1 MAFSIGIL
9 AELPLRLGRVVK
21 RALGFGLALLMA
33 TCLPVLAADV
43 ASVWG
48 GARGTVVLKSDG
60 TVWTWGANF
69 GGKLGI
75 GLNPAA
81 TNRVLAPVEVHGPGN
96 VGFFNQVSAI
106 MGGEV
111 HNVAVRSD
119 GTVWAWGANMTT
131 IGLLGN
137 GTTNDASVPT
147 QVSGL
152 HDVVALGG
160 RDYHTLAV
168 ESNGTVWGW
177 GWNSTGALGNGT
189 TNATLVPVQ
198 VVGLTNPA
206 VVSAGYH
213 FSIALMPDGTVYQ
226 WGLGRVIGSS
236 YTPQKISGFSNVVA
250 ISAGWDHA
258 LALKSN
264 GTVWAWGKNDFGCLG
279 DGTANNSTVPV
290 QAVGLSNMVAV
301 SGGDLH
307 SSALGA
313 DGTIW
318 KWGKNDVGE
327 LGNGTTNSAA
337 NPVPSRILTD
347 SYGAGFSNVVRMAAR
362 DYHNIAVKAD
372 GSVWQWGAN
381 DQGQCGDGTTID
393 RWRPVNVSGLG
404 PRVPLPLGL
413 QPSLQQGQVD
423 MTWQSATGEFFTV
436 QYTTNLLDGF
446 VGTLPTNILA
456 TPPTNTFTLPVMGDR
471 CFFRLKF

>member
-1 MAFSIGIL
+1 MITNSSQGPRGVVHGGRLKRGLLAGAGIL
-9 AELPLRLGRVVK
+9 
-21 RALGFGLALLMA
+21 LAAA
-33 TCLPVLAADV
+33 TFAPAADV

-60 TVWTWGANF
+60 TVWTWGADF

-75 GLNPAA
+75 GLDAAA

-96 VGFFNQVSAI
+96 VGFFNPISAI
-106 MGGEV
+106 MGGEM

-119 GTVWAWGANMTT
+119 GTVWAWGANMNTF
-131 IGLLGN
+131 GLLGN
-137 GTTNDASVPT
+137 GATNDASVPT

-160 RDYHTLAV
+160 RGYHTLAV
-168 ESNGTVWGW
+168 ESNGTVWAW
-177 GWNSTGALGNGT
+177 GWNSTGALGDGT

-213 FSIALMPDGTVYQ
+213 FSIALMPNGTVCQ
-226 WGLGRVIGSS
+226 WGIGRVIGSS
-236 YTPQKISGFSNVVA
+236 YTPQEVPGFSNVAA

-258 LALKSN
+258 LALKSD
-264 GTVWAWGKNDFGCLG
+264 GTVWAWGKNDSGCLG
-279 DGTANNSTVPV
+279 DGTTNNSTVPV
-290 QAVGLSNMVAV
+290 QVGGLSNMVAV
-301 SGGDLH
+301 SGGDGH
-307 SSALGA
+307 SSALGG

-327 LGNGTTNSAA
+327 LGNGATNGAA
-337 NPVPSRILTD
+337 NPAPARVLTD
-347 SYGAGFSNVVRMAAR
+347 SYSNGFSNVVMMAAR

-381 DQGQCGDGTTID
+381 DQGQCGDNTTID
-393 RWRPVNVSGLG
+393 RWRPVKVSGLG
-404 PRVPLPLGL
+404 PRVPLSLNLRPDV
-413 QPSLQQGQVD
+413 QPGQVGLS
-423 MTWQSATGEFFTV
+423 WRSATGEFFTIR
-436 QYTTNLLDGF
+436 YTTNLMDGF
-446 VGTLPTNILA
+446 TGTLPTNILA
-456 TPPTNTFTLPVMGDR
+456 IPPTNVFALPMTNDR
-471 CFFRLKF
+471 CFYGLKF